1 MSGDFGDTCLS
12 SKIVASVIAV
22 GVGVSVMSM
31 SLNVSAE
38 SAGLIVVFVD
48 VMSSMDSSI
57 SASDAVE
64 NISRVKFLATGPSVM
79 LVIALVSFVMLV
91 LFRVMISAD
100 MSDSVEVWFV
110 FDKALS
116 ADRVTDFAPDNS
128 ADVAMDA
135 SFVVA
140 DVAVDVDD
148 ANDVVVVVLVVAGL
162 VVFAVALP
170 VNLLSIGS

>member
-1 MSGDFGDTCLS
+1 M
-12 SKIVASVIAV
+12 
-22 GVGVSVMSM
+22 
-31 SLNVSAE
+31 SAE

-48 VMSSMDSSI
+48 VMNVGEENSIDSSI
-57 SASDAVE
+57 SASDADE
-64 NISRVKFLATGPSVM
+64 DASRVKFLATGPSVM
-79 LVIALVSFVMLV
+79 LVVALVSFVMLV

-110 FDKALS
+110 FDKVLSADTS
-116 ADRVTDFAPDNS
+116 ADRVTDFASDKS

-135 SFVVA
+135 FSVVA

-148 ANDVVVVVLVVAGL
+148 ANDVVVVGLVVAGL
-162 VVFAVALP
+162 VVFAIALP

>member
-1 MSGDFGDTCLS
+1 M
-12 SKIVASVIAV
+12 
-22 GVGVSVMSM
+22 
-31 SLNVSAE
+31 SAE

-48 VMSSMDSSI
+48 VMTVGEENSI
-57 SASDAVE
+57 D
-64 NISRVKFLATGPSVM
+64 RVTFLATGPSVM
-79 LVIALVSFVMLV
+79 LVVALVSF

-100 MSDSVEVWFV
+100 MTDSVEVWFI
-110 FDKALS
+110 FDKAPS
-116 ADRVTDFAPDNS
+116 ADTPTDRVTDFAPDNS

-135 SFVVA
+135 SSVVA

-148 ANDVVVVVLVVAGL
+148 ANDVVVVGLVVAGL